1 MTLWLTRIIPDQRN
15 RDVHRDGDDAVNLHH
30 RIMSLFP
37 NDIPSTEPRR
47 LLGILFRTE
56 TGRDG
61 DRILLQSNREPDLT
75 RLTAGYGTAAAK
87 PLTPLLDALRKGL
100 PVRYRIAANA
110 VRKPGATTR
119 ALYDLPEVVPLN
131 GPHADDWWTRQ
142 AEASGLALTTLHST
156 PLDTAVGNRRQ
167 NNQRVQHARTLF
179 EGTAHI
185 TDPDLL
191 RTRIRDGIG
200 RGKAYGCGMLSIAPR
215 REAP

>member
-1 MTLWLTRIIPDQRN
+1 MTLWLTRIIPDQRH
-15 RDVHRDGDDAVNLHH
+15 RDVHRDGDDAVKLHH

-37 NDIPSTEPRR
+37 DDIPSTEPRR
-47 LLGILFRTE
+47 HLGILFRTE
-56 TGRDG
+56 TSHDG

-75 RLTAGYGTAAAK
+75 QLPAGYGTTAAK

-110 VRKPGATTR
+110 VRKPGSTTR
-119 ALYDLPEVVPLN
+119 ALYNLPEVVPLT
-131 GPHADDWWTRQ
+131 GPHADEWWTRQ
-142 AEASGLALTTLHST
+142 AEAAGLALATLHST
-156 PLDTAVGNRRQ
+156 PLDAAIGNRHDK
-167 NNQRVQHARTLF
+167 QRVQHARTLF

-191 RTRIRDGIG
+191 RARIREGIG

-215 REAP
+215 RETR

>member
-1 MTLWLTRIIPDQRN
+1 MTLWLTRIIPDQRH
-15 RDVHRDGDDAVNLHH
+15 RDVHRDSADAVNLHH

-37 NDIPSTEPRR
+37 DDIPSTEPRR
-47 LLGILFRTE
+47 HLGILFRTE
-56 TGRDG
+56 TSRDG

-75 RLTAGYGTAAAK
+75 QLPAGYGPAAAK

-100 PVRYRIAANA
+100 PVRYRIVANA

-119 ALYDLPEVVPLN
+119 ALYSLPEVVPLN
-131 GPHADDWWTRQ
+131 GPHAEEWWTRQ
-142 AEASGLALTTLHST
+142 AEAAGLALTTLHST

-179 EGTAHI
+179 EGTARI
-185 TDPDLL
+185 ADPDLL
-191 RTRIRDGIG
+191 RTRIHEGIG
-200 RGKAYGCGMLSIAPR
+200 RGKAYGCGMLSVAPR